1 MEFYEENIAR
11 QKGIERLN
19 LIMYSMYVLNLG
31 FCSVKESWPF
41 WILLIVVILNISLW
55 VIYIKQYK
63 TYPIRALLDTICMGF
78 TMLIYGLY
86 TSDFWSSF
94 TAFYVIVILIGL
106 YGISEYLYAT
116 IIVAI
121 VLFINYAVK
130 THILNDEEASRNFT
144 IQIVNVF
151 LFIMLVY
158 TWVKNRVRAMIQTSK
173 TIEALKLVE
182 RSKDDFLANVSH
194 EIRTPLNTISGMSEI
209 ALGEQDVNTIHEY
222 MYSIQT
228 ASRNLMSTVS
238 DILDFSELQAG
249 EISLNEEDY
258 SVTSTINDIVN
269 MSMALREDKDIEIIV
284 DFDTSIP
291 RVLFG
296 DEKKIRRVVMN
307 LVSNA
312 IKFTKDGGVCICV
325 KGRREQYGLNLAIV
339 VKDTGIGMNA
349 ENLERL
355 YTSFG
360 QLDTRRNRQNGGI
373 GLGLAIS
380 KALVDSMGGT
390 LLINSEYGKGS
401 TVQVVVPQK
410 IVDDVPSVSVRNKDH
425 INALIYLDMEKFKLR
440 EIRDAYT
447 ENMEHMIAGLGIT
460 AHSCRSLMELKRRIS
475 REKYT
480 VLIISASEY
489 QQDPAYFEGLDN
501 DIQMI
506 VILDRDEDKNITD
519 SRVHK
524 VYKPFSVF
532 SFVSVLNE
540 MNRDLIENQT
550 GKMGHFIA
558 PTAKILVVDD
568 NYMNIRVL
576 QGLLKKYKIAIDYA
590 LCGAE
595 ALEMIEN
602 MDYDFV
608 FMDHM
613 MPEMDGVET
622 AHRIRNKIGTYY
634 QNVPIIALT
643 ANAIAGTR
651 EMFMEEGFADFV
663 EKPVELSVLER
674 VLKRNLP
681 EQKLIYE
688 GDYDKTISV
697 PELDE
702 DMESDIESDTELN
715 NPSGS
720 DTQESLFHIAKL
732 DVETGK
738 LYCGGMDGYVNILCE
753 FCESARDDRM
763 ELMSLYEQQNW
774 DDYVIKVHAL
784 KSCMKTIGAM
794 SLSDAALEL
803 ELAGKNQNY
812 HLIVEK
818 HGALMKQHR
827 DLFRT
832 ISGNPYLRTRLSEE
846 AVERNLSD
854 DIPVEVKRDVEL
866 KALSDDEF
874 KAFVEAF
881 ESLVY
886 QLDGEQL
893 SVMAEQLENCSY
905 HDVDLSEVLKKIRK
919 KITQED
925 YFSALEMLK
934 GI

>member
-11 QKGIERLN
+11 QKGIERIN
-19 LIMYSMYVLNLG
+19 LIMYSMYALNLAL
-31 FCSVKESWPF
+31 CSVEEQWPF

-55 VIYIKQYK
+55 IIFLKQYK
-63 TYPIRALLDTICMGF
+63 TYPIRALLSTLCMGF

-94 TAFYVIVILIGL
+94 TAFYVIVILIAL
-106 YGISEYLYAT
+106 YGINEYLYT
-116 IIVAI
+116 TVIVAI

-130 THILNDEEASRNFT
+130 THIMNDEEAARNFT
-144 IQIVNVF
+144 IQVVNVF
-151 LFIMLVY
+151 LFIMLVS
-158 TWVKNRVRAMIQTSK
+158 TWVRNRVRAMNQTTQ

-209 ALGEQDVNTIHEY
+209 ALGEHDVNTIHEY

-307 LVSNA
+307 LISNA
-312 IKFTKDGGVCICV
+312 IKFTKDGGVCISV
-325 KGRREQYGLNLAIV
+325 KGRREQYGLNLAII

-401 TVQVVVPQK
+401 TVQVVVPQR
-410 IVDDVPSVSVRNKDH
+410 IVDDIPSVSVRNKEA
-425 INALIYLDMEKFKLR
+425 IKALIYIDMEKFKLR

-447 ENMEHMIAGLGIT
+447 ENMEHMITGLGIM
-460 AHSCRSLMELKRRIS
+460 AHSCRSLMELKRRLS
-475 REKYT
+475 REKYN
-480 VLIISASEY
+480 VLIISATEY
-489 QQDPAYFEGLDN
+489 QQDSSFFEGLDS
-501 DIQMI
+501 DTRMI
-506 VILDRDEDKNITD
+506 VILDRDEDKDITD

-532 SFVSVLNE
+532 TFVSVLNE
-540 MNRDLIENQT
+540 MNRNMTESQAGRT
-550 GKMGHFIA
+550 GHFIA

-576 QGLLKKYKIAIDYA
+576 QGLLKQYKIGIDYA

-688 GDYDKTISV
+688 EDDENTISV
-697 PELDE
+697 PEKE
-702 DMESDIESDTELN
+702 ASVEPDILQDIPLTSNTAD
-715 NPSGS
+715 
-720 DTQESLFHIAKL
+720 SLQDIVEL

-753 FCESARDDRM
+753 FCDSARKDRM
-763 ELMSLYEQQNW
+763 ELMTLYEQQDWEN
-774 DDYVIKVHAL
+774 YIIKVHAL

-812 HLIVEK
+812 HLIIEK
-818 HGALMKQHR
+818 HGALMKQHKE
-827 DLFRT
+827 LFRT
-832 ISGNPYLRTRLSEE
+832 ISGHPYFRTQLNEE
-846 AVERNLSD
+846 VIKRNLSD
-854 DIPVEVKRDVEL
+854 DIPVEVTSDTEL
-866 KALSDDEF
+866 KALSDDAY
-874 KAFVEAF
+874 KAFVEEF
-881 ESLVY
+881 ESFVY
-886 QLDGEQL
+886 QLDGGSL
-893 SVMAEQLENCSY
+893 SVMIEQLEGCSY
-905 HDVDLSEVLKKIRK
+905 HDVDLSETLKKIRK
-919 KITQED
+919 KIMQED